1 MNTKFDLG
9 EIVHVPM
16 KVKKILSNNEGTF
29 YTLVIDDCTEDV
41 RIDWVGEDLLRK
53 NEEVENEYIG
63 SCCAVG
69 FDQYDA

>member
-1 MNTKFDLG
+1 MN
-9 EIVHVPM
+9 
-16 KVKKILSNNEGTF
+16 VKKILSNDEGTF

-41 RIDWVGEDLLRK
+41 RIDWVEEDLLRK

>member
-1 MNTKFDLG
+1 MNSKFDLG

-41 RIDWVGEDLLRK
+41 RIDWVEEDLLRK